1 MKSKSI
7 FIIISLVGILF
18 SFGCASKDWTRD
30 QVKIAQQ
37 KAINKY
43 QQQNSKLGEKYDQ
56 LLAKNKELYG
66 LLNKLFTENKNLYA
80 NCKTL
85 KLRLNKLEKSITK
98 TQTKTRKDVI
108 AFVRK
113 NDMKVYK
120 YVTVEQQKHI
130 DKLNAEM
137 KKVEKANKEAE
148 KLREVIEK
156 ILKAYKNAK

>member
-7 FIIISLVGILF
+7 FITISLVGILL
-18 SFGCASKDWTRD
+18 SFGCASKEWTRE
-30 QVKIAQQ
+30 QVKTAQE
-37 KAINKY
+37 KAIKKY
-43 QQQNSKLGEKYDQ
+43 KQQNMDLGAKYEQ
-56 LLAKNKELYG
+56 LLMKNKELYE

-85 KLRLNKLEKSITK
+85 KLRLNKLEKSITR

-130 DKLNAEM
+130 DKLKAEM

-148 KLREVIEK
+148 KLREVIGK
-156 ILKAYKNAK
+156 ILKAYRNAK

>member
-1 MKSKSI
+1 MKNKFT
-7 FIIISLVGILF
+7 FIIISMVGLSL
-18 SFGCASKDWTRD
+18 SFGCASKDWTKG
-30 QVKIAQQ
+30 QVKIAQE
-37 KAINKY
+37 KAIKKY
-43 QQQNSKLGEKYDQ
+43 QKQNTELGKKYDQ
-56 LLAKNKELYG
+56 LLTKNKDLYE

-85 KLRLNKLEKSITK
+85 KLRLNTLEKSITK
-98 TQTKTRKDVI
+98 TQTKVQKDVI

-120 YVTVEQQKHI
+120 HVTIEQQKHI
-130 DKLNAEM
+130 SKLKAEM
-137 KKVEKANKEAE
+137 KKVESANQEAK